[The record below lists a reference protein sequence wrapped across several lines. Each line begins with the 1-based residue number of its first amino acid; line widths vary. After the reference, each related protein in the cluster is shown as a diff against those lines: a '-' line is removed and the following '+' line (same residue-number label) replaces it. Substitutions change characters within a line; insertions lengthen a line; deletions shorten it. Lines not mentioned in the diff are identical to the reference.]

1 MNKAFTRQ
9 LRDAALLVTKALPAS
24 ASSTVTTDPIDT
36 GVRTARGIQPDGLE
50 VVLTIP
56 ALSTTI
62 APDTRTVT
70 LIIES
75 SDASNFGSYETLRT
89 VVVTGAGGVGVP
101 TPTELRVTVPLDG
114 KRYFRGK
121 ITFGAS
127 TTDGSALSAEL
138 ALVGG
143 PLC

>member
-9 LRDAALLVTKALPAS
+9 LRDAALLVTKALPSAAS
-24 ASSTVTTDPIDT
+24 TTVTTDPIDT
-36 GVRTARGIQPDGLE
+36 GVRTARGIQPDALE
-50 VVLTIP
+50 VLLTIP
-56 ALSTTI
+56 ALTTTI
-62 APDTRTVT
+62 LPDTRTAT
-70 LIIES
+70 LVIES
-75 SDASNFGSYETLRT
+75 SDSAGFGSYETLRT
-89 VVVTGAGGVGVP
+89 IVVTGAGGAGAP
-101 TPTELRVTVPLDG
+101 APTELRAPVPLDG
-114 KRYFRGK
+114 KRYYRGK